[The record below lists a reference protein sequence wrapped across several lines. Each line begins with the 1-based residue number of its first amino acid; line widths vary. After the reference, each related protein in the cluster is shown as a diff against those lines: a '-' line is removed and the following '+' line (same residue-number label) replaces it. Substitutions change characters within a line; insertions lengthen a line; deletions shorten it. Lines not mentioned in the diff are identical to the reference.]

1 MTYHAEEADMDV
13 QSKEFEVDYSKLK
26 TDVAFMRV
34 NCITRQELKQELAAM
49 EQRLTDC
56 INGLGRR
63 MDKRFDDVDQR
74 FGEVD
79 QRFDDMD
86 KRFDDMDR
94 RLTGNETKLEGLSI
108 RFETELPHLATKADM
123 SAANARMYAW
133 MVGAILT
140 MTLGFLG
147 LGFTIV
153 NTLKPVTA
161 AVPTVTQTK
170 TVTAELR
177 SPLRQSSQKKEGHER
192 AL

>member
-1 MTYHAEEADMDV
+1 MDV
-13 QSKEFEVDYSKLK
+13 QSKEFEVDYGKLK

-49 EQRLTDC
+49 EQRLTEC

-63 MDKRFDDVDQR
+63 MDKRFDEVDKRFGDVDQR
-74 FGEVD
+74 FDDVD
-79 QRFDDMD
+79 RRFDDMD
-86 KRFDDMDR
+86 KRFDGMDR
-94 RLTGNETKLEGLSI
+94 RLTVNETKLEGLST
-108 RFETELPHLATKADM
+108 RVETELPHLATKADM

-153 NTLKPVTA
+153 NTLKPVAA
-161 AVPTVTQTK
+161 AVPAVTHTK
-170 TVTAELR
+170 TVPAELR
-177 SPLRQSSQKKEGHER
+177 PPARQISQKKEGHER